1 MKHQASPATR
11 VLFVCTG
18 NICRSPTAEGVFRH
32 VAAAAGLAHRFH
44 VDSAGTHGYHIGD
57 PPDSRAVA
65 LARQRGYDLSDLRAR
80 QFVAAD
86 YGAFDLLLA
95 MDRGHLKIMRR
106 LATPHDAARAQLF
119 LSYAPDLGLDD
130 VPDPYYGD
138 ERDFAHTLD
147 LIERGSRALLDAL
160 THPGGARPG
169 P

>member
-1 MKHQASPATR
+1 MKHQASSVTR

-32 VAAAAGLAHRFH
+32 IVMQAGLGDRFH
-44 VDSAGTHGYHIGD
+44 VDSAGTHGYHLGE

-65 LARQRGYDLSDLRAR
+65 LARKRGYDLSQLRAR

-86 YGAFDLLLA
+86 YASFDLLLA

-106 LATPHDAARAQLF
+106 LAAPHDAERARLF
-119 LSYAPDLGLDD
+119 LSYAPDLGIAD
-130 VPDPYYGD
+130 VPDPYYGE
-138 ERDFAHTLD
+138 ERDFAQTFD

-160 THPGGARPG
+160 ARDNPARR
-169 P
+169 